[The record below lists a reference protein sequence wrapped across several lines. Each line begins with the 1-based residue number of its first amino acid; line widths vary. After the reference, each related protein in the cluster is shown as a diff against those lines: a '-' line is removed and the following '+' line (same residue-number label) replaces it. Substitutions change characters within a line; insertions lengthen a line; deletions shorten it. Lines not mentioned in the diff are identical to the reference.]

1 LIVDSDNGNNKNNVQ
16 FSTVHVREYNLCL
29 GDNPSVTCGAP
40 ISLDWYYEK
49 EQSYSSVDEYE
60 FSSSSSSS
68 SSSTTTPSK
77 TATAPKPSSPSS
89 RYTRLKRPSFERLHI
104 LMNSGYSRK
113 EIKDATNDAQI
124 IRKQRSQTKS
134 RVERTNKL
142 LRLLKKITNNNNN
155 NNNQTKSA
163 ANIKTTVVVH
173 QKKKMK
179 KKRSSSLSL
188 SSSSRTIMATPT
200 TSKPKKVITKNMT
213 DINVL
218 TRMFKNLGK
227 RRQSTSRVRPIQ
239 YVN

>member
-1 LIVDSDNGNNKNNVQ
+1 
-16 FSTVHVREYNLCL
+16 
-29 GDNPSVTCGAP
+29 
-40 ISLDWYYEK
+40 
-49 EQSYSSVDEYE
+49 
-60 FSSSSSSS
+60 
-68 SSSTTTPSK
+68 
-77 TATAPKPSSPSS
+77 
-89 RYTRLKRPSFERLHI
+89 LKRPSFERLHI
-104 LMNSGYSRK
+104 LTNLGYSRK

-142 LRLLKKITNNNNN
+142 LRLLEKITNNNNN

-173 QKKKMK
+173 QKKKKKKMK